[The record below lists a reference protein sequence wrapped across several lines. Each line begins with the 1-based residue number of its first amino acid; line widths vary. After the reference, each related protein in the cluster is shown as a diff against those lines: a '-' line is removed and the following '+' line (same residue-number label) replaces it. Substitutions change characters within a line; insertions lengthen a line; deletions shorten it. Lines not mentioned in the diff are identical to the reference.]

1 MNWLRSRIARSP
13 RRAVVLGKILF
24 LAGAILIL
32 GAAFARAGLMSANE
46 QRAGAGLAAIAT
58 LAEAFPQY
66 PTWLVPEGPVGFAI
80 SAVLI
85 LVGMGLIVLAGD
97 AAKRERT
104 RRGQWW

>member
-32 GAAFARAGLMSANE
+32 GAAFARAGLMAGNE
-46 QRAGAGLAAIAT
+46 ERTEAGLPAMAT

-66 PTWLVPEGPVGFAI
+66 PTWLVPEGPLGFAI

-104 RRGQWW
+104 QRGQWW